1 MEWSDIRVFLHVARA
16 GQMAGASRS
25 LGLDHSTISRRIAR
39 LEEATGVPL
48 FDRAGRRLRLTE
60 QGTKLLAAAERLESI
75 IIRDVLSLEETRQ
88 EISGRVRIGTSEG
101 FGAHYL
107 ARRLPMLLKAYPA
120 LELELVA
127 LPRTYSLGLRE
138 ADVAITMD
146 RPGSG
151 DVRFKK
157 LSTYELGIYASQAY
171 LREQARP
178 ETIANLTDHA
188 WCGYVDD
195 LLFTAELDMM
205 TFGDVTVRP
214 RYRTTSVTAQLEA
227 VLSGA
232 ALAIL
237 PCYMAAP
244 HPELERVLPASVRIE
259 RAYWISVHGDL
270 ADSPRVRLVMNE
282 IERQVHS
289 DRALF
294 LQQTE
299 AGAASAKV
307 A

>member
-282 IERQVHS
+282 IERQVRS